1 MSVPTVLQTG
11 NSCLVEMNTTI
22 PLGNGY
28 LGHQNG
34 EGGRPVYIEIY
45 DHAFWFSREDATWLH
60 PKMSKARQQENRE
73 TVRELD
79 RFSVHI
85 INIDSS

>member
-45 DHAFWFSREDATWLH
+45 DHAFGFLARTLLGYTLKCLKRGSRRIE
-60 PKMSKARQQENRE
+60 KR
-73 TVRELD
+73 
-79 RFSVHI
+79 
-85 INIDSS
+85 